1 VVDHPESY
9 PEFTSTCMIASA
21 ILLGI
26 KSGVLQRDDYR
37 HVIVQAKSA
46 TIRRIA
52 PNGFINDVC
61 TGTGKQKNLRAYL
74 NREAVQGRNDRAGA
88 MALLFLTLLNQ

>member
-1 VVDHPESY
+1 
-9 PEFTSTCMIASA
+9 MIASA

-26 KSGVLQRDDYR
+26 KTGVLSRDDYR
-37 HVIVQAKSA
+37 SVIAGAKQA
-46 TIRRIA
+46 TLRRIA

-74 NREAVQGRNDRAGA
+74 NREAIQGRNDRAGA
-88 MALLFLTLLNQ
+88 MALLFLTLLQ